1 MRRHR
6 LVCQTVPLPT
16 DAASMQTGRRA
27 SQRHRMA
34 MSPVDHRIG
43 VGVYLC
49 IRVRAGMHRSDVGG
63 RTVESVLNK
72 VRVKGRRLFNAKH
85 FGMNKTRRI
94 VHSWSGKCSAACE

>member
-1 MRRHR
+1 
-6 LVCQTVPLPT
+6 
-16 DAASMQTGRRA
+16 
-27 SQRHRMA
+27 MA
-34 MSPVDHRIG
+34 MAPVDRRIG

-85 FGMNKTRRI
+85 FGMNKIRRI